1 MKWNDTSTKRST
13 CLSTDLTDAT
23 IFITT
28 CRGSFGYPDAK
39 LRVEFTSR
47 WGIGING
54 FDLRQMEYAR
64 TVDEAKAIGEDM
76 AKRYDE
82 LPKKFNKEGK

>member
-28 CRGSFGYPDAK
+28 CRGYPDAK
-39 LRVEFTSR
+39 LRVEFSSS
-47 WGIGING
+47 WGRGING
-54 FDLRQMEYAR
+54 FALRRMEYAK

-82 LPKKFNKEGK
+82 LPKKFNIITTTIE